1 MVDMQK
7 VKERLMRGAF
17 VGAGSFASSFAG
29 SFIEQYA
36 PGGDITTGAG
46 QVALGLGISVGV
58 DEVFTQPDSVPNEA
72 VEFVGYGVQGAGFA
86 NLGESIQA
94 GAQTGRVV
102 NVNSRSAQAQGQ
114 NNNQASQQASA
125 STGYSLDTA

>member
-1 MVDMQK
+1 
-7 VKERLMRGAF
+7 MRGAF

-29 SFIEQYA
+29 GFIEQYA

-46 QVALGLGISVGV
+46 QVAIGLGISVGV
-58 DEVFTQPDSVPNEA
+58 DEVFDRPDSVPNEA

-86 NLGESIQA
+86 NLGESIQT

-102 NVNSRSAQAQGQ
+102 NVQSRSGNQSNQ
-114 NNNQASQQASA
+114 NNEEMAQQASPSA
-125 STGYSLDTA
+125 GYSLDTA

>member
-1 MVDMQK
+1 
-7 VKERLMRGAF
+7 MRGAF

-58 DEVFTQPDSVPNEA
+58 DEVFDKPQSLPNEA
-72 VEFVGYGVQGAGFA
+72 AEFVGYGVQGAGFA
-86 NLGESIQA
+86 NLGETVQT
-94 GAQTGRVV
+94 GVQTGRVV
-102 NVNSRSAQAQGQ
+102 DVERRTDNGQ
-114 NNNQASQQASA
+114 NRTSSETAQQAEA
-125 STGYSLDTA
+125 TAGYSLDTA

>member
-1 MVDMQK
+1 MVDINK
-7 VKERLMRGAF
+7 VKQRLMRGAF

-86 NLGESIQA
+86 NLGESIQT

-102 NVNSRSAQAQGQ
+102 NVKSRNDASPNQNTNETTQA
-114 NNNQASQQASA
+114 ASGSKA
-125 STGYSLDTA
+125 YSLDTA